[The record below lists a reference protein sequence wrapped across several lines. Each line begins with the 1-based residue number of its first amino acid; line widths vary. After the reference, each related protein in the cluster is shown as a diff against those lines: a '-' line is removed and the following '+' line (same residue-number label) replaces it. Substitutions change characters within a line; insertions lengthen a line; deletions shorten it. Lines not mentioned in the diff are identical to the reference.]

1 MQVKIKWKRAYE
13 KVEEMDGFRVLVDRL
28 WPRGLKK
35 EDVKID
41 YWAKAITP
49 SKELRES
56 YHKEI
61 IDFKSFSEK
70 YRAELDKNT
79 NFKEFEDTV
88 LKELKKRNV
97 TLIYASRIPELSHI
111 PVLRK
116 FIEEK
121 LRK

>member
-1 MQVKIKWKRAYE
+1 M
-13 KVEEMDGFRVLVDRL
+13 G
-28 WPRGLKK
+28 
-35 EDVKID
+35 
-41 YWAKAITP
+41 KAITP

-56 YHKEI
+56 YHKKI

>member
-1 MQVKIKWKRAYE
+1 MQFKIKWKRAYE

-35 EDVKID
+35 E
-41 YWAKAITP
+41 
-49 SKELRES
+49 
-56 YHKEI
+56 
-61 IDFKSFSEK
+61 
-70 YRAELDKNT
+70 DKNT